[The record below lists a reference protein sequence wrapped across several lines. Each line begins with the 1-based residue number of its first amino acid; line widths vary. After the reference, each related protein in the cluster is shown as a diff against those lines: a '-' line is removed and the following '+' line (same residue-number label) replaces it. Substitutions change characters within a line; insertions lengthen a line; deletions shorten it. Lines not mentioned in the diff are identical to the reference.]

1 MSEKEQIARLFHDT
15 NGAVQGIVTFLE
27 FLEDETL
34 PDEIR
39 ADLASALEQSDRLVQ
54 LLRELRSRVN
64 QELGA

>member
-1 MSEKEQIARLFHDT
+1 MSEKEQVARLFHDT